1 MASKRPVYDN
11 DDEGSS
17 RRKGLD
23 PLVAALLGHLPPAHT
38 VWPPQDRQKWMDM
51 LGDAFAVIYKDAE
64 PPKGA
69 SDAKPA
75 PGSVRTP

>member
-1 MASKRPVYDN
+1 MAKRIPDL
-11 DDEGSS
+11 DEPTG
-17 RRKGLD
+17 RRGQVD
-23 PLVAALLGHLPPAHT
+23 PLVTALLGHLPPAHT
-38 VWPPQDRQKWMDM
+38 VWPPPERQKWLDM

-75 PGSVRTP
+75 PGTVRTP